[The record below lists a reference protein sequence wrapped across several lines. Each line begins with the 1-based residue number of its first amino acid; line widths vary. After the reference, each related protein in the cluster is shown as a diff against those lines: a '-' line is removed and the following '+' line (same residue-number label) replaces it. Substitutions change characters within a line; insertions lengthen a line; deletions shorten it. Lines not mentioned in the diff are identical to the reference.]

1 MDVKHSRPKGPLRF
15 ALWTAALDLAL
26 MCATLG
32 LSWVLHALLPCR
44 IVRAIDLSC
53 TVLGVDLAGLMYGAG
68 MAAWLWIA
76 AQLLFVPLILLA
88 LLIAASEWTRASIKA
103 RSS

>member
-1 MDVKHSRPKGPLRF
+1 M
-15 ALWTAALDLAL
+15 WMAALDLAL

-32 LSWVLHALLPCR
+32 LSWTLHVLLPCR
-44 IVRAIDLSC
+44 IVRGIDLSC
-53 TVLGVDLAGLMYGAG
+53 TVLGVDWAGLMQGAG

-88 LLIAASEWTRASIKA
+88 LLIAASEWTWARIKA